1 MIKQKDLQAGLVV
14 PGLIDIL
21 IDSNFLKLINIKTYS
36 IISIFF
42 FSCWTFSQTTKIKQ
56 LESQRLLIKKEIEN
70 INSLLFNNSK
80 TTKIAYNDL
89 ENISIRIL
97 KNQELIRLT
106 NQQINILTNE
116 IDKKND
122 SIDFLKSE
130 IIQVRKQYSLMIKN
144 SYKSKLKE
152 SRLMF
157 LLSSD
162 DFLQALKRTRYINQ
176 FSEDRKR
183 VADKISNSI
192 NLLDQKI
199 TMLNSLKSDK
209 NNLLKQNKENQIN
222 LKAEEKSKERL
233 ISGLRRKEKAYK
245 KQINDKQ
252 KISIN
257 LDKEID
263 RLIKEAIRK
272 SNNES
277 NNNIFK
283 LTPEARALSEK
294 FSANKGNLPWPV
306 VRGVVI
312 RKFGLQPHPVV
323 RTTKIQSNGLVIAT
337 TKDAEIRAVFNG
349 FVLSILKFKGSNI
362 TVLIQHGSYITAY
375 KNIDEVYVEKGEK
388 VSALQ
393 KIGKVFDPKDGSKS
407 TLQFSIFNNTK
418 AIDPY
423 IWIVK

>member
-1 MIKQKDLQAGLVV
+1 MKQKDLQAGLVV

-36 IISIFF
+36 LIFIFF
-42 FSCWTFSQTTKIKQ
+42 FSSWAFSQTTKIKQ
-56 LESQRLLIKKEIEN
+56 LESQRILIKKEIEN

-89 ENISIRIL
+89 ENISIRIY
-97 KNQELIRLT
+97 KNQELIKLT

-130 IIQVRKQYSLMIKN
+130 IKQVREQYSLMIKN

-162 DFLQALKRTRYINQ
+162 DFLQALKRSRYINQ
-176 FSEDRKR
+176 FSKDRKR
-183 VADKISNSI
+183 VANKISNSI
-192 NLLDQKI
+192 KLLDEKI
-199 TMLNSLKSDK
+199 VTLNSLKSAK
-209 NNLLKQNKENQIN
+209 NNLLKQNEENQIN
-222 LKAEEKSKERL
+222 LEAEEKSKERL

-245 KQINDKQ
+245 KQINEKQ

-272 SNNES
+272 SNDES
-277 NNNIFK
+277 DNNLFK

-306 VRGVVI
+306 ERGAVI
-312 RKFGLQPHPVV
+312 QKFGLQPHPVV

-337 TKDAEIRAVFNG
+337 TKDAEIRTVFNG
-349 FVLSILKFKGSNI
+349 TILSILKFKGSNI
-362 TVLIQHGSYITAY
+362 TVLVQHGSYITAY

-393 KIGKVFDPKDGSKS
+393 KIGKVFNPKDGSKS

-423 IWIVK
+423 MWIVK

>member
-1 MIKQKDLQAGLVV
+1 MKQKDPQAGLVV

-21 IDSNFLKLINIKTYS
+21 IDSNFLKLVNIKTYS
-36 IISIFF
+36 LIFIFF
-42 FSCWTFSQTTKIKQ
+42 FSSWAFSQTTKIKQ
-56 LESQRLLIKKEIEN
+56 LESQRILIKKEIEN
-70 INSLLFNNSK
+70 INALLFDNSK

-89 ENISIRIL
+89 ENISIRIY
-97 KNQELIRLT
+97 KNQELIKLT

-122 SIDFLKSE
+122 SIDFLEGE
-130 IIQVRKQYSLMIKN
+130 IKQVREQYSLMIKN

-162 DFLQALKRTRYINQ
+162 DFLQALKRSRYINQ
-176 FSEDRKR
+176 FSKDRKR
-183 VADKISNSI
+183 VANKISNSI
-192 NLLDQKI
+192 KLLDKKI
-199 TMLNSLKSDK
+199 VTLNSLKSDK
-209 NNLLKQNKENQIN
+209 NNLLKENQENQIN
-222 LKAEEKSKERL
+222 LETEEKSKERL

-245 KQINDKQ
+245 KQINEKQ

-272 SNNES
+272 SNDES
-277 NNNIFK
+277 DNNLFK

-294 FSANKGNLPWPV
+294 FSANKGYLPWPV
-306 VRGVVI
+306 ERGAVI
-312 RKFGLQPHPVV
+312 QKFGLQPHPVV

-337 TKDAEIRAVFNG
+337 TKDAEIRTVFNG
-349 FVLSILKFKGSNI
+349 IVLSILKFKGSNI

-393 KIGKVFDPKDGSKS
+393 KIGKVFNPKDGSKS

-423 IWIVK
+423 MWIVK

>member
-1 MIKQKDLQAGLVV
+1 MKQKDLQAGLVV

-36 IISIFF
+36 LIFIFF
-42 FSCWTFSQTTKIKQ
+42 FSSWAFSQTTKIKQ
-56 LESQRLLIKKEIEN
+56 LESQRILIKKEIGN
-70 INSLLFNNSK
+70 INALLFDNSK

-89 ENISIRIL
+89 ENISIRIF
-97 KNQELIRLT
+97 KNQELIKLT

-130 IIQVRKQYSLMIKN
+130 IKQVREQYSLMIKN

-162 DFLQALKRTRYINQ
+162 DFLQALKRSRYINQ
-176 FSEDRKR
+176 FSKDRKR
-183 VADKISNSI
+183 VANKISNSI
-192 NLLDQKI
+192 KLLDKKI
-199 TMLNSLKSDK
+199 VTLNSLKSDK
-209 NNLLKQNKENQIN
+209 NNLLKQNEENQIN
-222 LKAEEKSKERL
+222 LETEEKSKERL

-245 KQINDKQ
+245 KQINEKQ

-272 SNNES
+272 SNDES
-277 NNNIFK
+277 DNNLFK

-306 VRGVVI
+306 ERGAVI
-312 RKFGLQPHPVV
+312 QKFGLQPHPVV

-337 TKDAEIRAVFNG
+337 TKDAEIRTVFNG
-349 FVLSILKFKGSNI
+349 TVLSILKFKGSNI
-362 TVLIQHGSYITAY
+362 TVLVQHGSYITAY

-393 KIGKVFDPKDGSKS
+393 KIGKVFNPKDGSKS

-423 IWIVK
+423 MWIVK

>member
-1 MIKQKDLQAGLVV
+1 MKQKDHQVGLVV

-21 IDSNFLKLINIKTYS
+21 IDSNFLKLVNIKTYS
-36 IISIFF
+36 LIIIFF
-42 FSCWTFSQTTKIKQ
+42 FSSWAFSQTTKIKQ
-56 LESQRLLIKKEIEN
+56 LESQRILIKKEIEN
-70 INSLLFNNSK
+70 INALLFDNSK

-89 ENISIRIL
+89 ENISIRIY
-97 KNQELIRLT
+97 KNQELIKLT

-122 SIDFLKSE
+122 SIDFLESE
-130 IIQVRKQYSLMIKN
+130 IKQVREQYSQMIKN

-176 FSEDRKR
+176 FSKDRKR

-337 TKDAEIRAVFNG
+337 TKGAEIRAVFNG

>member
-1 MIKQKDLQAGLVV
+1 MKQKDLQAGLVV

-21 IDSNFLKLINIKTYS
+21 IDSNFLKLVNIKTYS
-36 IISIFF
+36 LIFIFF
-42 FSCWTFSQTTKIKQ
+42 FSSWAFSQTTKIKQ
-56 LESQRLLIKKEIEN
+56 LESQRILIKKEIEN

-89 ENISIRIL
+89 ENISIRIF
-97 KNQELIRLT
+97 KNQELIKLT

-122 SIDFLKSE
+122 SIDFLESE
-130 IIQVRKQYSLMIKN
+130 IKQVREQYSLMIKN

-162 DFLQALKRTRYINQ
+162 DFLQALKRSRYINQ
-176 FSEDRKR
+176 FSKDRKR
-183 VADKISNSI
+183 VANKISNSI
-192 NLLDQKI
+192 KLLDKKI
-199 TMLNSLKSDK
+199 VTLNSLKSDK
-209 NNLLKQNKENQIN
+209 NNLLKQNQENQIN
-222 LKAEEKSKERL
+222 LETEEKSKERL

-245 KQINDKQ
+245 KQINEKQ

-272 SNNES
+272 SNDES
-277 NNNIFK
+277 DNNLFK

-306 VRGVVI
+306 ERGAVI
-312 RKFGLQPHPVV
+312 QKFGLQPHPVV

-337 TKDAEIRAVFNG
+337 TKDAEIRTVFNG
-349 FVLSILKFKGSNI
+349 TVLSILKFKGSNI
-362 TVLIQHGSYITAY
+362 TVLVQHGSYITAY

-393 KIGKVFDPKDGSKS
+393 KIGKVFNPKDGSKS

-423 IWIVK
+423 MWIVK

>member
-1 MIKQKDLQAGLVV
+1 MKQKDHQVGLVV

-36 IISIFF
+36 LIFIFF
-42 FSCWTFSQTTKIKQ
+42 FSSWAFTQTTKIKQ
-56 LESQRLLIKKEIEN
+56 LESQRILIKKEIGN
-70 INSLLFNNSK
+70 INALLFDNSK

-89 ENISIRIL
+89 ENISIRIY
-97 KNQELIRLT
+97 KNQELIKLT

-122 SIDFLKSE
+122 SIDFLESE
-130 IIQVRKQYSLMIKN
+130 IKQVREQYSLMIKN

-162 DFLQALKRTRYINQ
+162 DFLQALKRSRYINQ
-176 FSEDRKR
+176 FSKDRKR
-183 VADKISNSI
+183 VANKISNSI
-192 NLLDQKI
+192 KLLDKKI
-199 TMLNSLKSDK
+199 VTLNSLKSDK
-209 NNLLKQNKENQIN
+209 NNLLKQNQENQIN
-222 LKAEEKSKERL
+222 LETEEKSKERL

-245 KQINDKQ
+245 KQINEKQ

-272 SNNES
+272 SNDES
-277 NNNIFK
+277 DNNLFK

-306 VRGVVI
+306 ERGAVI
-312 RKFGLQPHPVV
+312 QKFGLQPHPVV

-337 TKDAEIRAVFNG
+337 TKDAEIRTVFNG
-349 FVLSILKFKGSNI
+349 TVLSILKFKGSNI
-362 TVLIQHGSYITAY
+362 TVLVQHGSYITAY

-393 KIGKVFDPKDGSKS
+393 KIGKVFNPKDGSKS

-423 IWIVK
+423 MWIVK

>member
-1 MIKQKDLQAGLVV
+1 MKQKDLQAGLVV

-36 IISIFF
+36 LIFIFF
-42 FSCWTFSQTTKIKQ
+42 FSSWAFSQTTKIKQ
-56 LESQRLLIKKEIEN
+56 LESQRFLIKKEIEN
-70 INSLLFNNSK
+70 INALLFDNSK

-89 ENISIRIL
+89 ENISIRIY
-97 KNQELIRLT
+97 KNQELIKLT

-122 SIDFLKSE
+122 SIDFLEGE
-130 IIQVRKQYSLMIKN
+130 IKQVREQYSLMIKN

-162 DFLQALKRTRYINQ
+162 DFLQALKRSRYINQ
-176 FSEDRKR
+176 FSKDRKR
-183 VADKISNSI
+183 VANKISNSI
-192 NLLDQKI
+192 KLLDKKI
-199 TMLNSLKSDK
+199 VTLNSLKSAK
-209 NNLLKQNKENQIN
+209 NNLLKQNQENQIN
-222 LKAEEKSKERL
+222 LEAEEKSKERL

-245 KQINDKQ
+245 KQINEKQ

-272 SNNES
+272 SNDES
-277 NNNIFK
+277 DNNLFK

-306 VRGVVI
+306 ERGAVI
-312 RKFGLQPHPVV
+312 QKFGLQPHPVV

-337 TKDAEIRAVFNG
+337 TKDAEIRTVFNG
-349 FVLSILKFKGSNI
+349 IVLSILKFKGSNI
-362 TVLIQHGSYITAY
+362 TVLVQHGSYITAY

-393 KIGKVFDPKDGSKS
+393 KIGKVFNPKDGSKS

-423 IWIVK
+423 MWIVK

>member
-1 MIKQKDLQAGLVV
+1 M
-14 PGLIDIL
+14 
-21 IDSNFLKLINIKTYS
+21 
-36 IISIFF
+36 
-42 FSCWTFSQTTKIKQ
+42 
-56 LESQRLLIKKEIEN
+56 
-70 INSLLFNNSK
+70 LFNNSK

-199 TMLNSLKSDK
+199 TLLNSLKSDK

>member
-1 MIKQKDLQAGLVV
+1 MVV

-130 IIQVRKQYSLMIKN
+130 IKQVRKQYSLMIKN

-176 FSEDRKR
+176 FTEDRKR

-209 NNLLKQNKENQIN
+209 NNLLKQNNENQIN

-257 LDKEID
+257 LDNEID

>member
-1 MIKQKDLQAGLVV
+1 MKQKDLQVGLVV

-36 IISIFF
+36 LIFIFF
-42 FSCWTFSQTTKIKQ
+42 FSSWAFSQTTKIKQ
-56 LESQRLLIKKEIEN
+56 LESQRILIKKEIGN
-70 INSLLFNNSK
+70 INALLFDNSK

-89 ENISIRIL
+89 ENISIRIF
-97 KNQELIRLT
+97 KNQELIKLT

-130 IIQVRKQYSLMIKN
+130 IKQVREQYSLMIKN

-162 DFLQALKRTRYINQ
+162 DFLQALKRSRYINQ
-176 FSEDRKR
+176 FSKDRKR
-183 VADKISNSI
+183 VANKISNSI
-192 NLLDQKI
+192 KLLDKKI
-199 TMLNSLKSDK
+199 VTLNSLKSDK
-209 NNLLKQNKENQIN
+209 NNLLKQNQENQIN
-222 LKAEEKSKERL
+222 LETEEKSKERL

-245 KQINDKQ
+245 KQINEKQ

-272 SNNES
+272 SNDES
-277 NNNIFK
+277 DNNLFK

-306 VRGVVI
+306 ERGAVI
-312 RKFGLQPHPVV
+312 QKFGLQPHPVV

-337 TKDAEIRAVFNG
+337 TKDAEIRTVFNG
-349 FVLSILKFKGSNI
+349 TVLSILKFKGSNI
-362 TVLIQHGSYITAY
+362 TVLVQHGSYITAY

-393 KIGKVFDPKDGSKS
+393 KIGKVFNPKDGSKS

-423 IWIVK
+423 MWIVK

>member
-1 MIKQKDLQAGLVV
+1 MKQKDLQAGLVV

-36 IISIFF
+36 LIFIFF
-42 FSCWTFSQTTKIKQ
+42 FSSWAFSQTTKIKQ
-56 LESQRLLIKKEIEN
+56 LESQRILIKKEIDN
-70 INSLLFNNSK
+70 INALLFDNSK

-89 ENISIRIL
+89 ENISIRIY
-97 KNQELIRLT
+97 KNQELIKLT

-122 SIDFLKSE
+122 SIDFLESE
-130 IIQVRKQYSLMIKN
+130 IKQVREQYSLMIKN

-162 DFLQALKRTRYINQ
+162 DFLQALKRSRYINQ
-176 FSEDRKR
+176 FSKDRKR
-183 VADKISNSI
+183 VANKISNSI
-192 NLLDQKI
+192 KLLDKKI
-199 TMLNSLKSDK
+199 VTLNSLKSDK
-209 NNLLKQNKENQIN
+209 NNLLKQNEENQIN
-222 LKAEEKSKERL
+222 LEAEEKSKERL

-245 KQINDKQ
+245 KQINEKQ

-272 SNNES
+272 SNDES
-277 NNNIFK
+277 DNNLFK

-306 VRGVVI
+306 ERGAVI
-312 RKFGLQPHPVV
+312 QKFGLQPHPVV

-337 TKDAEIRAVFNG
+337 TKDAEIRTVFNG
-349 FVLSILKFKGSNI
+349 TVLSILKFKGSNI
-362 TVLIQHGSYITAY
+362 TVLVQHGSYITAY

-393 KIGKVFDPKDGSKS
+393 KIGKVFNPKDGSKS

-423 IWIVK
+423 MWIVK

>member
-1 MIKQKDLQAGLVV
+1 MKQKDLQAGLVV

-21 IDSNFLKLINIKTYS
+21 IDSNFLKLVNIKTYS
-36 IISIFF
+36 LIFIFF
-42 FSCWTFSQTTKIKQ
+42 FSSWAFSQTTKIKQ
-56 LESQRLLIKKEIEN
+56 LESQRILIKKEIEN

-89 ENISIRIL
+89 ENISIRIY
-97 KNQELIRLT
+97 KNQELIKLT

-122 SIDFLKSE
+122 SIDFLESE
-130 IIQVRKQYSLMIKN
+130 IKQVREQYSLMIKN

-162 DFLQALKRTRYINQ
+162 DFLQALKRSRYINQ
-176 FSEDRKR
+176 FSKDRKR
-183 VADKISNSI
+183 VANKISNSI
-192 NLLDQKI
+192 KLLDEKI
-199 TMLNSLKSDK
+199 VTLNSLKSAK
-209 NNLLKQNKENQIN
+209 NNLLKQNEENQIN
-222 LKAEEKSKERL
+222 LEAEEKSKERL

-245 KQINDKQ
+245 KQINEKQ

-272 SNNES
+272 SNDES
-277 NNNIFK
+277 DNNLFK

-306 VRGVVI
+306 ERGAVI
-312 RKFGLQPHPVV
+312 QKFGLQPHPVV

-337 TKDAEIRAVFNG
+337 TKDAEIRTVFNG
-349 FVLSILKFKGSNI
+349 TVLSILKFKGSNI
-362 TVLIQHGSYITAY
+362 TVLVQHGSYITAY

-393 KIGKVFDPKDGSKS
+393 KIGKVFNPKDGSKS

-423 IWIVK
+423 MWIVK

>member
-1 MIKQKDLQAGLVV
+1 MKQKDLQAGLVV

-36 IISIFF
+36 LIFIFF
-42 FSCWTFSQTTKIKQ
+42 FSSWAFTQTTKIKQ
-56 LESQRLLIKKEIEN
+56 LESQRILIKKEIGN
-70 INSLLFNNSK
+70 INALLFDNSK

-89 ENISIRIL
+89 ENISIRIY
-97 KNQELIRLT
+97 KNQELIKLT

-122 SIDFLKSE
+122 SIDFLESE
-130 IIQVRKQYSLMIKN
+130 IKQVREQYSLMIKN

-162 DFLQALKRTRYINQ
+162 DFLQALKRSRYINQ
-176 FSEDRKR
+176 FSKDRKR
-183 VADKISNSI
+183 VANKISNSI
-192 NLLDQKI
+192 KLLDKKI
-199 TMLNSLKSDK
+199 VTLDSLKSDK
-209 NNLLKQNKENQIN
+209 NNLLTQNEENQIN
-222 LKAEEKSKERL
+222 LEAEEKSKERL
-233 ISGLRRKEKAYK
+233 IFGLRRKEKAYK
-245 KQINDKQ
+245 KQINEKQ

-272 SNNES
+272 SNDES
-277 NNNIFK
+277 DNNLFK

-306 VRGVVI
+306 ERGAVI
-312 RKFGLQPHPVV
+312 QKFGLQPHPVV

-337 TKDAEIRAVFNG
+337 TKDAEVRTVFNG
-349 FVLSILKFKGSNI
+349 TILSILKFKGSNI
-362 TVLIQHGSYITAY
+362 TVLVQHGSYITAY

-393 KIGKVFDPKDGSKS
+393 KIGKVFNPKDGSKS

-423 IWIVK
+423 MWIVK

>member
-1 MIKQKDLQAGLVV
+1 MKQKDLQAGLVV

-21 IDSNFLKLINIKTYS
+21 IDSNFLKLVNIKTYS
-36 IISIFF
+36 LIFIFF
-42 FSCWTFSQTTKIKQ
+42 FSSWAFSQTTKIKQ
-56 LESQRLLIKKEIEN
+56 LESQRFLIKKEIEN
-70 INSLLFNNSK
+70 INALLFDNSK

-89 ENISIRIL
+89 ENISIRIY
-97 KNQELIRLT
+97 KNQELIKLT

-122 SIDFLKSE
+122 SIDFLESE
-130 IIQVRKQYSLMIKN
+130 IKQVREQYSLMIKN

-162 DFLQALKRTRYINQ
+162 DFLQALKRSRYINQ
-176 FSEDRKR
+176 FSKDRKR
-183 VADKISNSI
+183 VANKISNSI
-192 NLLDQKI
+192 KLLDEKI
-199 TMLNSLKSDK
+199 VTLNSLKSAK
-209 NNLLKQNKENQIN
+209 NNLLKQNEENQIN
-222 LKAEEKSKERL
+222 LEAEEKSKERL

-245 KQINDKQ
+245 KQINEKQ

-272 SNNES
+272 SNDES
-277 NNNIFK
+277 DNNLFK

-306 VRGVVI
+306 ERGAVI
-312 RKFGLQPHPVV
+312 QKFGLQPHPVV

-337 TKDAEIRAVFNG
+337 TKDAEIRTVFNG
-349 FVLSILKFKGSNI
+349 TILSILKFKGSNI
-362 TVLIQHGSYITAY
+362 TVLVQHGSYITAY

-393 KIGKVFDPKDGSKS
+393 KIGKVFNPKDGSKS

-423 IWIVK
+423 MWIVK

>member
-1 MIKQKDLQAGLVV
+1 MKQKDLQAGLVV

-36 IISIFF
+36 LIFIFF
-42 FSCWTFSQTTKIKQ
+42 FSSWAFSQTTKIKQ
-56 LESQRLLIKKEIEN
+56 LESQRILIKKEIGN
-70 INSLLFNNSK
+70 INALLFDNSK

-89 ENISIRIL
+89 ENISIRIY
-97 KNQELIRLT
+97 KNQELIKLT

-122 SIDFLKSE
+122 SIDFLESE
-130 IIQVRKQYSLMIKN
+130 IKQVREQYSLMIKN

-162 DFLQALKRTRYINQ
+162 DFLQALKRSRYINQ
-176 FSEDRKR
+176 FSKDRKR
-183 VADKISNSI
+183 VANKISNSI
-192 NLLDQKI
+192 KLLDKKI
-199 TMLNSLKSDK
+199 VTLNSLKSDK
-209 NNLLKQNKENQIN
+209 NNLLKQNEENQIN
-222 LKAEEKSKERL
+222 LEAEEKSKERL

-245 KQINDKQ
+245 KQINEKQ

-272 SNNES
+272 SNDES
-277 NNNIFK
+277 DNNLFK

-306 VRGVVI
+306 ERGAVI
-312 RKFGLQPHPVV
+312 QKFGLQPHPVV

-337 TKDAEIRAVFNG
+337 TKDAEVRTVFNG
-349 FVLSILKFKGSNI
+349 TILSILKFKGSNI
-362 TVLIQHGSYITAY
+362 TVLVQHGSYITAY

-393 KIGKVFDPKDGSKS
+393 KIGKVFNPKDGSKS

-423 IWIVK
+423 MWIVK

>member
-1 MIKQKDLQAGLVV
+1 MKQKDLQAGLVV

-21 IDSNFLKLINIKTYS
+21 IDSNFLKLVNIKTYCL
-36 IISIFF
+36 IFIFF
-42 FSCWTFSQTTKIKQ
+42 FSSWAFSQTTKIKQ
-56 LESQRLLIKKEIEN
+56 LESQRILIKKEIEN

-89 ENISIRIL
+89 ENISIRIF
-97 KNQELIRLT
+97 KNQELIKLT
-106 NQQINILTNE
+106 NQQINIITNE

-130 IIQVRKQYSLMIKN
+130 IKQVREQYSQMIKN

-162 DFLQALKRTRYINQ
+162 DFLQALKRSRYINQ
-176 FSEDRKR
+176 FSKDRKR
-183 VADKISNSI
+183 VANKISNSI
-192 NLLDQKI
+192 KLLDKKI
-199 TMLNSLKSDK
+199 VTLNSLKSDK
-209 NNLLKQNKENQIN
+209 NNLLKQNEENQIN
-222 LKAEEKSKERL
+222 LEAEEKSKERL

-245 KQINDKQ
+245 KQINEKQ

-272 SNNES
+272 SNDES
-277 NNNIFK
+277 DNNLFK

-306 VRGVVI
+306 ERGAVI
-312 RKFGLQPHPVV
+312 QKFGLQPHPVV

-337 TKDAEIRAVFNG
+337 TKDAEIRTVFNG
-349 FVLSILKFKGSNI
+349 TILSILKFKGSNI
-362 TVLIQHGSYITAY
+362 TVLVQHGSYITAY

-393 KIGKVFDPKDGSKS
+393 KIGKVFNPKDGSKS

-423 IWIVK
+423 MWIVK

>member
-1 MIKQKDLQAGLVV
+1 MVV

-199 TMLNSLKSDK
+199 TLLNSLKSDK

-245 KQINDKQ
+245 KQIKDKQ

-323 RTTKIQSNGLVIAT
+323 RTTKIQSNGIVIAT

>member
-1 MIKQKDLQAGLVV
+1 MKQKDLQAGLVV

-36 IISIFF
+36 LIFIFF
-42 FSCWTFSQTTKIKQ
+42 FSSWAFTQTTKIKQ
-56 LESQRLLIKKEIEN
+56 LESQRILIKKEIGN
-70 INSLLFNNSK
+70 INALLFDNSK

-89 ENISIRIL
+89 ENISIRIF
-97 KNQELIRLT
+97 KNQELIKLT
-106 NQQINILTNE
+106 NQQINIITNE

-130 IIQVRKQYSLMIKN
+130 IKQVREQYSLMIKN

-162 DFLQALKRTRYINQ
+162 DFLQALKRSRYINQ
-176 FSEDRKR
+176 FSKDRKR
-183 VADKISNSI
+183 VANKISNSI
-192 NLLDQKI
+192 KLLDKKI
-199 TMLNSLKSDK
+199 VTLNSLKSAK
-209 NNLLKQNKENQIN
+209 NNLLKQNQENQIN
-222 LKAEEKSKERL
+222 LETEEKSKERL
-233 ISGLRRKEKAYK
+233 ISGLRRKEKTYK
-245 KQINDKQ
+245 KQINEKQ

-272 SNNES
+272 SNDES
-277 NNNIFK
+277 DNNLFK

-306 VRGVVI
+306 ERGAVI
-312 RKFGLQPHPVV
+312 QKFGLQPHPVV

-337 TKDAEIRAVFNG
+337 TKDAEIRTVFNG
-349 FVLSILKFKGSNI
+349 TVLSILKFKGSNI
-362 TVLIQHGSYITAY
+362 TVLVQHGSYITAY

-393 KIGKVFDPKDGSKS
+393 KIGKVFNPKDGSKS

-423 IWIVK
+423 MWIVK

>member
-1 MIKQKDLQAGLVV
+1 MKQKDLQAGLVV

-36 IISIFF
+36 LIFIFF
-42 FSCWTFSQTTKIKQ
+42 FHSWAFSQTTKIKQ
-56 LESQRLLIKKEIEN
+56 LESQRILIKKEIEN

-89 ENISIRIL
+89 ENISIRIY
-97 KNQELIRLT
+97 KNQELIKLT

-130 IIQVRKQYSLMIKN
+130 IKQVREQYSLMIKN

-162 DFLQALKRTRYINQ
+162 DFLQALKRSRYINQ
-176 FSEDRKR
+176 FSKDRKR
-183 VADKISNSI
+183 VANKISNSI
-192 NLLDQKI
+192 KLLDKKI
-199 TMLNSLKSDK
+199 VTLNSLKSDK
-209 NNLLKQNKENQIN
+209 NNLLKQNEENQIN
-222 LKAEEKSKERL
+222 LEAEEKSKERL

-245 KQINDKQ
+245 KQINEKQ

-272 SNNES
+272 SNDES
-277 NNNIFK
+277 DNNLFK

-306 VRGVVI
+306 ERGAVI
-312 RKFGLQPHPVV
+312 QKFGLQPHPVV

-337 TKDAEIRAVFNG
+337 TKDAEIRTVFNG
-349 FVLSILKFKGSNI
+349 TVLSILKFKGSNI
-362 TVLIQHGSYITAY
+362 TVLVQHGSYITAY

-393 KIGKVFDPKDGSKS
+393 KIGKVFNPKDGSKS

-423 IWIVK
+423 MWIVK

>member
-1 MIKQKDLQAGLVV
+1 MKQKDLQAGLVV

-36 IISIFF
+36 LIFIFF
-42 FSCWTFSQTTKIKQ
+42 FSSWAFTQTTKIKQ
-56 LESQRLLIKKEIEN
+56 LESQRILIKKEIGN
-70 INSLLFNNSK
+70 INALLFDNSK

-89 ENISIRIL
+89 ENISIRIY
-97 KNQELIRLT
+97 KNQELIKLT

-122 SIDFLKSE
+122 SIDFLESE
-130 IIQVRKQYSLMIKN
+130 IKQVREQYSLMIKN

-162 DFLQALKRTRYINQ
+162 DFLQALKRSRYINQ
-176 FSEDRKR
+176 FSKDRKR
-183 VADKISNSI
+183 VANKISNSI
-192 NLLDQKI
+192 KLLDEKI
-199 TMLNSLKSDK
+199 VTLNSLKSDK
-209 NNLLKQNKENQIN
+209 NNLLKQNEENQIN
-222 LKAEEKSKERL
+222 LEAEEKSKEKL

-245 KQINDKQ
+245 KQINEKQ
-252 KISIN
+252 KISIK

-272 SNNES
+272 SNDES
-277 NNNIFK
+277 DNNLFK

-306 VRGVVI
+306 ERGAVI
-312 RKFGLQPHPVV
+312 QKFGLQPHPVV

-337 TKDAEIRAVFNG
+337 TKDAEIRTVFNG
-349 FVLSILKFKGSNI
+349 TVLSILKFKGSNI
-362 TVLIQHGSYITAY
+362 TVLVQHGSYITAY

-393 KIGKVFDPKDGSKS
+393 KIGKVFNPKDGSKS

-423 IWIVK
+423 MWIVK

>member
-199 TMLNSLKSDK
+199 TLLNSLKSDK

>member
-1 MIKQKDLQAGLVV
+1 MVV

-97 KNQELIRLT
+97 KNQDLIRLT

-130 IIQVRKQYSLMIKN
+130 IKQVRKQYSLMIKN

-176 FSEDRKR
+176 FSKDRKR

-306 VRGVVI
+306 ERGAVI
-312 RKFGLQPHPVV
+312 QKFGLQPHPVV

-337 TKDAEIRAVFNG
+337 TKDAEIRTVFNG
-349 FVLSILKFKGSNI
+349 TVLSILKFKGSNI
-362 TVLIQHGSYITAY
+362 TVLVQHGSYITAY

>member
-1 MIKQKDLQAGLVV
+1 MKQKDLQAGLVV

-21 IDSNFLKLINIKTYS
+21 IDSNFLKLVNIKTYS
-36 IISIFF
+36 LIFIFF
-42 FSCWTFSQTTKIKQ
+42 FSSWAFSQTTKIKQ
-56 LESQRLLIKKEIEN
+56 LESQRILIKKEIEN

-89 ENISIRIL
+89 ENISIRIY
-97 KNQELIRLT
+97 KNQELIKLT

-130 IIQVRKQYSLMIKN
+130 IKQVREQYSLMIKN

-162 DFLQALKRTRYINQ
+162 DFLQALKRSRYINQ
-176 FSEDRKR
+176 FSKDRKR
-183 VADKISNSI
+183 VANKISNSI
-192 NLLDQKI
+192 KLLDEKI
-199 TMLNSLKSDK
+199 VTLNSLKSDK
-209 NNLLKQNKENQIN
+209 NNLLKQNEENQIN
-222 LKAEEKSKERL
+222 LEAEEKSKERL

-245 KQINDKQ
+245 KQINEKQ

-272 SNNES
+272 SNDES
-277 NNNIFK
+277 DNNLFK

-306 VRGVVI
+306 ERGAVI
-312 RKFGLQPHPVV
+312 QKFGLQPHPVV

-337 TKDAEIRAVFNG
+337 TKDAEIRTVFNG
-349 FVLSILKFKGSNI
+349 TILSILKFKGSNI
-362 TVLIQHGSYITAY
+362 TVLVQHGSYITAY

-393 KIGKVFDPKDGSKS
+393 KIGKVFNPKDGSKS

-423 IWIVK
+423 MWIVK

>member
-1 MIKQKDLQAGLVV
+1 MKQKDHQVGLVV

-36 IISIFF
+36 LIFIFF
-42 FSCWTFSQTTKIKQ
+42 FSSWAFTQTTKIKQ
-56 LESQRLLIKKEIEN
+56 LESQRILIKKEIGN
-70 INSLLFNNSK
+70 INALLFDNSK

-89 ENISIRIL
+89 ENISIRIY
-97 KNQELIRLT
+97 KNQELIKLT
-106 NQQINILTNE
+106 NQQINIITNE

-130 IIQVRKQYSLMIKN
+130 IKQVREQYSQMIKN

-176 FSEDRKR
+176 FSKDRKR
-183 VADKISNSI
+183 VANKISNSI
-192 NLLDQKI
+192 KLLDKKI
-199 TMLNSLKSDK
+199 VTLNSLKSDK
-209 NNLLKQNKENQIN
+209 NNLLKQNEENQIN
-222 LKAEEKSKERL
+222 LEAEEKSKERL

-245 KQINDKQ
+245 KQINEKQ

-272 SNNES
+272 SNDES
-277 NNNIFK
+277 DNNLFK
-283 LTPEARALSEK
+283 LTPEGRALSEK

-306 VRGVVI
+306 ERGAVI
-312 RKFGLQPHPVV
+312 QKFGLQPHPVV

-337 TKDAEIRAVFNG
+337 TKDAEIRTVFNG
-349 FVLSILKFKGSNI
+349 TVLSILKFKGSNI
-362 TVLIQHGSYITAY
+362 TVLVQHGSYITAY

-393 KIGKVFDPKDGSKS
+393 KIGKVFNPKDGSKS

-423 IWIVK
+423 MWIVK

>member
-1 MIKQKDLQAGLVV
+1 MKQKDLQAGLVV

-21 IDSNFLKLINIKTYS
+21 IDSNFLKLVNIKTYS
-36 IISIFF
+36 LIFIFF
-42 FSCWTFSQTTKIKQ
+42 FSSWAFSQTTKIKQ
-56 LESQRLLIKKEIEN
+56 LESQRILIKKEIEN
-70 INSLLFNNSK
+70 INALLFDNSK

-89 ENISIRIL
+89 ENISIRIY
-97 KNQELIRLT
+97 KNQELIKLT

-122 SIDFLKSE
+122 SIDFLESE
-130 IIQVRKQYSLMIKN
+130 IKQVREQYSLMIKN

-176 FSEDRKR
+176 FSKDRKR
-183 VADKISNSI
+183 VANKISNSI
-192 NLLDQKI
+192 KLLDKKI
-199 TMLNSLKSDK
+199 VTLDSLKSDK
-209 NNLLKQNKENQIN
+209 NNLLKQNEENQIN
-222 LKAEEKSKERL
+222 LEAEEKSKERL

-245 KQINDKQ
+245 KQINEKQ

-272 SNNES
+272 SNDES
-277 NNNIFK
+277 DNNLFK

-306 VRGVVI
+306 ERGAVI
-312 RKFGLQPHPVV
+312 QKFGLQPHPVV

-337 TKDAEIRAVFNG
+337 TKDAEIRTVFNG
-349 FVLSILKFKGSNI
+349 TVLSILKFKGSNI
-362 TVLIQHGSYITAY
+362 TVLVQHGSYITAY

-393 KIGKVFDPKDGSKS
+393 KIGKVFNPKDGSKS

-423 IWIVK
+423 MWIVK

>member
-1 MIKQKDLQAGLVV
+1 MKQKDLQAGLVV

-36 IISIFF
+36 LIFIFF
-42 FSCWTFSQTTKIKQ
+42 FSSWAFSQTTKIKQ
-56 LESQRLLIKKEIEN
+56 LESQRILIKKEIDN
-70 INSLLFNNSK
+70 INALLFDNSK

-89 ENISIRIL
+89 ENISIRIY
-97 KNQELIRLT
+97 KNQELIKLT

-130 IIQVRKQYSLMIKN
+130 IKQVREQYSLMIKN

-162 DFLQALKRTRYINQ
+162 DFLQALKRSRYINQ
-176 FSEDRKR
+176 FSKDRKR
-183 VADKISNSI
+183 VANKISNSI
-192 NLLDQKI
+192 KLLDQKI
-199 TMLNSLKSDK
+199 VTLNSLKSDK
-209 NNLLKQNKENQIN
+209 NNLLKLNEENQIN
-222 LKAEEKSKERL
+222 LEAEEKSKERL

-245 KQINDKQ
+245 KQINEKQ

-272 SNNES
+272 SNDES
-277 NNNIFK
+277 DNNLFK

-306 VRGVVI
+306 ERGAVI
-312 RKFGLQPHPVV
+312 QKFGLQPHPVV

-337 TKDAEIRAVFNG
+337 TKDAEIRTVFNG
-349 FVLSILKFKGSNI
+349 TVLSILKFKGSNI
-362 TVLIQHGSYITAY
+362 TVLVQHGSYITAY

-393 KIGKVFDPKDGSKS
+393 KIGKVFNPKDGSKS

-423 IWIVK
+423 MWIVK

>member
-1 MIKQKDLQAGLVV
+1 MKQKDHQVGLVV

-36 IISIFF
+36 LIFIFF
-42 FSCWTFSQTTKIKQ
+42 FSSWAFTQTTKIKQ
-56 LESQRLLIKKEIEN
+56 LESQRILIKKEIDN
-70 INSLLFNNSK
+70 INALLFDNSK

-89 ENISIRIL
+89 ENISIRIY
-97 KNQELIRLT
+97 KNQELIKLT

-122 SIDFLKSE
+122 SIDFLESE
-130 IIQVRKQYSLMIKN
+130 IKQVREQYSLMIKN

-162 DFLQALKRTRYINQ
+162 DFLQALKRSRYINQ
-176 FSEDRKR
+176 FSKDRKR
-183 VADKISNSI
+183 VANKISNSI
-192 NLLDQKI
+192 KLLDKKI
-199 TMLNSLKSDK
+199 VTLDSLKSDK
-209 NNLLKQNKENQIN
+209 NNLLKQNEENQIN
-222 LKAEEKSKERL
+222 LEAEEKSKERL
-233 ISGLRRKEKAYK
+233 IFGLRRKEKAYK
-245 KQINDKQ
+245 KQINEKQ

-272 SNNES
+272 SNDES
-277 NNNIFK
+277 DNNLFK

-306 VRGVVI
+306 ERGAVI
-312 RKFGLQPHPVV
+312 QKFGLQPHPVV

-337 TKDAEIRAVFNG
+337 TKDAEIRTVFNG
-349 FVLSILKFKGSNI
+349 TILSILKFKGSNI
-362 TVLIQHGSYITAY
+362 TVLVQHGSYITAY

-393 KIGKVFDPKDGSKS
+393 KIGKVFNPKDGSKS

-423 IWIVK
+423 MWIVK

>member
-1 MIKQKDLQAGLVV
+1 MVV

-130 IIQVRKQYSLMIKN
+130 IKQVRKQYSLMIKN

-176 FSEDRKR
+176 FTEDRKR

-209 NNLLKQNKENQIN
+209 NNLLKQNNENQIN

-233 ISGLRRKEKAYK
+233 ISGLRRKENAYK

-257 LDKEID
+257 LDNEID

>member
-1 MIKQKDLQAGLVV
+1 MKQKDLQAGLVV

-21 IDSNFLKLINIKTYS
+21 IDSNFLKLVNIKTYS
-36 IISIFF
+36 LIFIFF
-42 FSCWTFSQTTKIKQ
+42 FSSWAFSQTTKIKQ
-56 LESQRLLIKKEIEN
+56 LESQRILIKKEIEN
-70 INSLLFNNSK
+70 INALLFDNSK

-89 ENISIRIL
+89 ENISIRIY
-97 KNQELIRLT
+97 KNQELIKLT

-116 IDKKND
+116 IEKKND
-122 SIDFLKSE
+122 SIDFLESE
-130 IIQVRKQYSLMIKN
+130 IKQVREQYSLMIKN

-162 DFLQALKRTRYINQ
+162 DFLQALKRSRYINQ
-176 FSEDRKR
+176 FSKDRKR
-183 VADKISNSI
+183 VANKISNSI
-192 NLLDQKI
+192 KLLDKKI
-199 TMLNSLKSDK
+199 VTLNSLKSDK
-209 NNLLKQNKENQIN
+209 NNLLKQNEENQIN
-222 LKAEEKSKERL
+222 LEAEEKSKERL

-245 KQINDKQ
+245 KQINEKQ

-272 SNNES
+272 SNDES
-277 NNNIFK
+277 DNNLFK

-306 VRGVVI
+306 ERGAVI
-312 RKFGLQPHPVV
+312 QKFGLQPHPVV

-337 TKDAEIRAVFNG
+337 TKDAEIRTVFNG
-349 FVLSILKFKGSNI
+349 TVLSILKFKGSNI
-362 TVLIQHGSYITAY
+362 TVLVQHGSYITAY

-393 KIGKVFDPKDGSKS
+393 KIGKVFNPKDGSKS

-423 IWIVK
+423 MWIVK

>member
-1 MIKQKDLQAGLVV
+1 MKQKDLQAGLVV

-36 IISIFF
+36 LIFIFF
-42 FSCWTFSQTTKIKQ
+42 FSSWAFSQTTKIKQ
-56 LESQRLLIKKEIEN
+56 LESQRILIKKEIEN
-70 INSLLFNNSK
+70 INALLFDNSK

-89 ENISIRIL
+89 ENISIRIY
-97 KNQELIRLT
+97 KNQELIKLT

-130 IIQVRKQYSLMIKN
+130 IKQVREQYSLMIKN

-162 DFLQALKRTRYINQ
+162 DFLQALKRSRYINQ
-176 FSEDRKR
+176 FSKDRKR
-183 VADKISNSI
+183 VANKISNSI
-192 NLLDQKI
+192 KLLDEKI
-199 TMLNSLKSDK
+199 VTLNSLKSDK
-209 NNLLKQNKENQIN
+209 NNLLKQNEENQIN
-222 LKAEEKSKERL
+222 LEAEEKSKERL

-245 KQINDKQ
+245 KQINEKQ

-272 SNNES
+272 SNDES
-277 NNNIFK
+277 DNNLFK

-306 VRGVVI
+306 ERGAVI
-312 RKFGLQPHPVV
+312 QKFGLQPHPVV

-337 TKDAEIRAVFNG
+337 TKDAEIRTVFNG
-349 FVLSILKFKGSNI
+349 TILSILKFKGSNI
-362 TVLIQHGSYITAY
+362 TVLVQHGSYITAY

-393 KIGKVFDPKDGSKS
+393 KIGKVFNPKDGSKS

-423 IWIVK
+423 MWIVK

>member
-1 MIKQKDLQAGLVV
+1 MKQKDLQAGLVV

-36 IISIFF
+36 LIFIFF
-42 FSCWTFSQTTKIKQ
+42 FSSWAFSQTTKIKQ
-56 LESQRLLIKKEIEN
+56 LESQRFLIKKEIEN
-70 INSLLFNNSK
+70 INALLFDNSK

-89 ENISIRIL
+89 ENISIRIY
-97 KNQELIRLT
+97 KNQELIKLT

-130 IIQVRKQYSLMIKN
+130 IKQVREQYSLMIKN

-162 DFLQALKRTRYINQ
+162 DFLQALKRSRYINQ
-176 FSEDRKR
+176 FSKDRKR
-183 VADKISNSI
+183 VANKISNSI
-192 NLLDQKI
+192 KLLDEKI
-199 TMLNSLKSDK
+199 VTLNSLKSAK
-209 NNLLKQNKENQIN
+209 NNLLKQNEENQIN
-222 LKAEEKSKERL
+222 LEAEEKSKERL

-245 KQINDKQ
+245 KQINEKQ

-272 SNNES
+272 SNDES
-277 NNNIFK
+277 DNNLFK

-306 VRGVVI
+306 ERGAVI
-312 RKFGLQPHPVV
+312 QKFGLQPHPVV

-337 TKDAEIRAVFNG
+337 TKDAEIRTVFNG
-349 FVLSILKFKGSNI
+349 TILSILKFKGSNI
-362 TVLIQHGSYITAY
+362 TVLVQHGSYITAY

-393 KIGKVFDPKDGSKS
+393 KIGKVFNPKDGSKS

-423 IWIVK
+423 MWIVK

>member
-1 MIKQKDLQAGLVV
+1 MKQKDLQAGLVV

-36 IISIFF
+36 LIFIFF
-42 FSCWTFSQTTKIKQ
+42 FSSWAFSQTTKIKQ
-56 LESQRLLIKKEIEN
+56 LESQRILIKKEIGN
-70 INSLLFNNSK
+70 INALLFDNSK

-89 ENISIRIL
+89 ENISIRIY
-97 KNQELIRLT
+97 KNQELIKLT

-122 SIDFLKSE
+122 SIDFLESE
-130 IIQVRKQYSLMIKN
+130 IKQVREQYSLMIKN

-162 DFLQALKRTRYINQ
+162 DFLQALKRSRYINQ
-176 FSEDRKR
+176 FSKDRKR
-183 VADKISNSI
+183 VANKISNSI
-192 NLLDQKI
+192 KLLDKKI
-199 TMLNSLKSDK
+199 VTLNSLKSDK
-209 NNLLKQNKENQIN
+209 NNLLKQNEENQIN
-222 LKAEEKSKERL
+222 LEAEEKSKERL

-245 KQINDKQ
+245 KQINEKQ

-272 SNNES
+272 SNDES
-277 NNNIFK
+277 DNNLFK

-306 VRGVVI
+306 ERGAVI
-312 RKFGLQPHPVV
+312 QKFGLQPHPVV

-337 TKDAEIRAVFNG
+337 TKDAEIRTVFNG
-349 FVLSILKFKGSNI
+349 TVLSILKFKGSNI
-362 TVLIQHGSYITAY
+362 TVLVQHGSYITAY

-393 KIGKVFDPKDGSKS
+393 KIGKVFNPKDGSKS

-423 IWIVK
+423 MWIVK

>member
-1 MIKQKDLQAGLVV
+1 MKQKDLQAGLVV

-21 IDSNFLKLINIKTYS
+21 IDSNFLKLVNIKTYS
-36 IISIFF
+36 LIFIFF
-42 FSCWTFSQTTKIKQ
+42 FRSWAFSQTTKIKQ
-56 LESQRLLIKKEIEN
+56 LESQRILIKKEIEN
-70 INSLLFNNSK
+70 INSLLFDNSK

-89 ENISIRIL
+89 ENISIRIY
-97 KNQELIRLT
+97 KNQELIKLT

-122 SIDFLKSE
+122 SIDFLEGE
-130 IIQVRKQYSLMIKN
+130 IKQVREQYSLMIKN

-162 DFLQALKRTRYINQ
+162 DFLQALKRSRYINQ
-176 FSEDRKR
+176 FSKDRKR
-183 VADKISNSI
+183 VANKISNSI
-192 NLLDQKI
+192 KLLDKKI
-199 TMLNSLKSDK
+199 VTLNSLKSDK
-209 NNLLKQNKENQIN
+209 NNLLKQNQENQIN
-222 LKAEEKSKERL
+222 LETEEKSKERL

-245 KQINDKQ
+245 KQINEKQ

-272 SNNES
+272 SNDES
-277 NNNIFK
+277 DNNLFK

-306 VRGVVI
+306 ERGAVI
-312 RKFGLQPHPVV
+312 QKFGLQPHPVV

-337 TKDAEIRAVFNG
+337 TKDAEIRTVFNG
-349 FVLSILKFKGSNI
+349 TILSILKFKGSNI
-362 TVLIQHGSYITAY
+362 TVLVQHGSYITAY

-393 KIGKVFDPKDGSKS
+393 KIGKVFNPKDGSKS

-423 IWIVK
+423 MWIVK

>member
-1 MIKQKDLQAGLVV
+1 MKQKDLQAGLVV

-21 IDSNFLKLINIKTYS
+21 IDSNFLKLVNIKTYS
-36 IISIFF
+36 LIFIFF
-42 FSCWTFSQTTKIKQ
+42 FSSWAFSQTTKIKQ
-56 LESQRLLIKKEIEN
+56 LESQRILIKKEIEN

-89 ENISIRIL
+89 ENISIRIY
-97 KNQELIRLT
+97 KNQELIKLT

-122 SIDFLKSE
+122 SIDFLESE
-130 IIQVRKQYSLMIKN
+130 IKQVREQYSIMIKN

-162 DFLQALKRTRYINQ
+162 DFLQALKRSRYINQ
-176 FSEDRKR
+176 FSKDRKR
-183 VADKISNSI
+183 VANKISNSI
-192 NLLDQKI
+192 KLLDQKI
-199 TMLNSLKSDK
+199 VTLNSLKSDK
-209 NNLLKQNKENQIN
+209 NNLLKQNEENQIN
-222 LKAEEKSKERL
+222 LEAEEKSKERL

-245 KQINDKQ
+245 KQINEKQ

-272 SNNES
+272 SNDES
-277 NNNIFK
+277 DNNLFK

-306 VRGVVI
+306 ERGAVI
-312 RKFGLQPHPVV
+312 QKFGLQPHPVV

-337 TKDAEIRAVFNG
+337 TKDAEIRTVFNG
-349 FVLSILKFKGSNI
+349 TVLSILKFKGSNI
-362 TVLIQHGSYITAY
+362 TVLVQHGSYITAY

-393 KIGKVFDPKDGSKS
+393 KIGKVFNPKDGSKS

-423 IWIVK
+423 MWIVK

>member
-1 MIKQKDLQAGLVV
+1 MKQKDLQAGLVV

-21 IDSNFLKLINIKTYS
+21 IDSNFLKLANIKTYCL
-36 IISIFF
+36 IFILF
-42 FSCWTFSQTTKIKQ
+42 FSSWAFSQTTKIKQ
-56 LESQRLLIKKEIEN
+56 LESQRILIKKEIEN
-70 INSLLFNNSK
+70 INALLFDNSK

-89 ENISIRIL
+89 ENISIRIY
-97 KNQELIRLT
+97 KNQQLIKLT

-122 SIDFLKSE
+122 SIDFLESE
-130 IIQVRKQYSLMIKN
+130 IKQVREQYSLMIKN

-162 DFLQALKRTRYINQ
+162 DFLQALKRSRYINQ
-176 FSEDRKR
+176 FSKDRKR
-183 VADKISNSI
+183 VANKISNSI
-192 NLLDQKI
+192 KLLDKKI
-199 TMLNSLKSDK
+199 VTLNSLKSDK
-209 NNLLKQNKENQIN
+209 NNLLKQNEENQIN
-222 LKAEEKSKERL
+222 LEAEEKSKERL

-245 KQINDKQ
+245 KQINEKQ

-272 SNNES
+272 SNDES
-277 NNNIFK
+277 DNNLFK

-306 VRGVVI
+306 ERGAVI
-312 RKFGLQPHPVV
+312 QKFGLQPHPVV

-337 TKDAEIRAVFNG
+337 TKDAEIRTVFNG
-349 FVLSILKFKGSNI
+349 TILSILKFKGSNI
-362 TVLIQHGSYITAY
+362 TVLVQHGSYITAY

-393 KIGKVFDPKDGSKS
+393 KIGKVFNPKDGSKS

-423 IWIVK
+423 MWIVK